1 MENQVDLNRPV
12 KQVLDSH
19 PGLLDILVDLGFKPL
34 ANPAMRQSVGK
45 VVTLKQGCKLINLPL
60 EQLVNELQWNGYTV
74 IGGDVNE

>member
-1 MENQVDLNRPV
+1 M

-19 PGLLDILVDLGFKPL
+19 PELLDILVDLGFKPL

-45 VVTLKQGCKLINLPL
+45 VVTLKKGCKLINLPL

>member
-1 MENQVDLNRPV
+1 M

-19 PGLLDILVDLGFKPL
+19 PELLDILVDLGFKPL

-74 IGGDVNE
+74 IGGDENE

>member
-1 MENQVDLNRPV
+1 M

-19 PGLLDILVDLGFKPL
+19 PELLDILVDLGFKPL

>member
-12 KQVLDSH
+12 KQVLDLH
-19 PGLLDILVDLGFKPL
+19 PELLDILVDLGFKPL

>member
-12 KQVLDSH
+12 KQVLYSH
-19 PGLLDILVDLGFKPL
+19 PELLDILVDLGFKPL

>member
-1 MENQVDLNRPV
+1 MENQVDLNKPV

-19 PGLLDILVDLGFKPL
+19 PELLDILVVLGFKPL

-60 EQLVNELQWNGYTV
+60 EQLVNELRWNGYIV

>member
-1 MENQVDLNRPV
+1 MENQVDLNRSV

-19 PGLLDILVDLGFKPL
+19 PELLDILVDLGFKPL

>member
-1 MENQVDLNRPV
+1 M

-19 PGLLDILVDLGFKPL
+19 HELLDILVDLGFKPL

>member
-1 MENQVDLNRPV
+1 MENQVDFNRPV

-19 PGLLDILVDLGFKPL
+19 PELLDILVDLGFKPL

-45 VVTLKQGCKLINLPL
+45 VVTLKKGCKLINLPL

-74 IGGDVNE
+74 IGGDVNV

>member
-1 MENQVDLNRPV
+1 MENQVDLNRSV

-19 PGLLDILVDLGFKPL
+19 PELLDILVDLGFKPL

-45 VVTLKQGCKLINLPL
+45 VITLKQGCKLINLPL

>member
-19 PGLLDILVDLGFKPL
+19 PELLDILVDLGFKPL

-60 EQLVNELQWNGYTV
+60 EQLVNELQCNGYTV

>member
-12 KQVLDSH
+12 KQVLDSY
-19 PGLLDILVDLGFKPL
+19 PELLDILVDLGFKPL

>member
-1 MENQVDLNRPV
+1 M

-19 PGLLDILVDLGFKPL
+19 PELLDILVDLGFKPL

-45 VVTLKQGCKLINLPL
+45 VVTLKKGCKLINLPL

-74 IGGDVNE
+74 IRGDVNE

>member
-1 MENQVDLNRPV
+1 MENQVDLNISV

-19 PGLLDILVDLGFKPL
+19 PELLDILVDLGFKPL

>member
-12 KQVLDSH
+12 KQVLDSL
-19 PGLLDILVDLGFKPL
+19 PELLDILVDLGFKPL

>member
-1 MENQVDLNRPV
+1 MENQVDLNRSV

-19 PGLLDILVDLGFKPL
+19 PELLDILVDLGFKPL

-60 EQLVNELQWNGYTV
+60 DQLINELQWNGYTV

>member
-1 MENQVDLNRPV
+1 M
-12 KQVLDSH
+12 
-19 PGLLDILVDLGFKPL
+19 LVDLGFKPL

-60 EQLVNELQWNGYTV
+60 EQLVNELQCNGYTV

>member
-1 MENQVDLNRPV
+1 MENQVDLNRSV

-19 PGLLDILVDLGFKPL
+19 PELLVILVDLGFKPL

>member
-12 KQVLDSH
+12 KQVFDSH
-19 PGLLDILVDLGFKPL
+19 PELLDILVDLGFKPL

>member
-1 MENQVDLNRPV
+1 M

-19 PGLLDILVDLGFKPL
+19 PELLDILVDLGFKPL

-45 VVTLKQGCKLINLPL
+45 VVTIKQGCKLINLPL

>member
-1 MENQVDLNRPV
+1 M
-12 KQVLDSH
+12 KQVLDSY
-19 PGLLDILVDLGFKPL
+19 PELLDILVDLGFKPL

>member
-1 MENQVDLNRPV
+1 M

-19 PGLLDILVDLGFKPL
+19 PELLDILVDLGFKPL

-45 VVTLKQGCKLINLPL
+45 VVTLIQGCKLINLPL

-74 IGGDVNE
+74 IRGDVNE

>member
-1 MENQVDLNRPV
+1 M
-12 KQVLDSH
+12 KHVLDSH
-19 PGLLDILVDLGFKPL
+19 PELLDILVDLGFKPL

-60 EQLVNELQWNGYTV
+60 EQLINELQWNGYTV

>member
-1 MENQVDLNRPV
+1 MENQVDFNRPV
-12 KQVLDSH
+12 KQVLDSY
-19 PGLLDILVDLGFKPL
+19 PELLDILVDLGFKPL
-34 ANPAMRQSVGK
+34 ANPAIRQSVGK

>member
-1 MENQVDLNRPV
+1 MENQVDLNQPV
-12 KQVLDSH
+12 KHVLDSH
-19 PGLLDILVDLGFKPL
+19 PELLDILVDLGFKPL

-60 EQLVNELQWNGYTV
+60 DQLINELQWNGYTV

>member
-19 PGLLDILVDLGFKPL
+19 PELLDILVDLGFKPL

-60 EQLVNELQWNGYTV
+60 EQLVNELLWNGYTV

>member
-1 MENQVDLNRPV
+1 MENQVDLNRHV

-19 PGLLDILVDLGFKPL
+19 PELLDILVDLGFKPL

>member
-1 MENQVDLNRPV
+1 V

-19 PGLLDILVDLGFKPL
+19 PELLDILVDLGFKPL

>member
-19 PGLLDILVDLGFKPL
+19 PELLAILVDLGFKPL